1 MQRARRG
8 RSADAVGAAAPM
20 VVVVSGV
27 AGSGKSTVGEAVA
40 DALGWDYIEGDA
52 SHPPENVEKM
62 SRGEPLDDRDR
73 APWLAALRAEIE
85 ARLEAGPPA
94 VLAASALK
102 ARYRRELRV
111 DHPRVLL
118 VFLEISPELAR
129 ERLTTRGGHFFG
141 ADLVASQFEA
151 LERPEHALV
160 LPAEWSV
167 PHLVEAV
174 ERAARSPGGLNPSGR
189 DPAGPSPSGP

>member
-1 MQRARRG
+1 L
-8 RSADAVGAAAPM
+8 

-27 AGSGKSTVGEAVA
+27 AGSGKTTVGEAVA
-40 DALGWDYIEGDA
+40 DRLGWDYLEGDA
-52 SHPPENVEKM
+52 VHPSGNVEKM
-62 SRGEPLDDRDR
+62 ARGEPLADDDR
-73 APWLAALRAEIE
+73 APWLAALRADIE
-85 ARLEAGPPA
+85 ARLDGGPPA

-102 ARYRRELRV
+102 SRYRRELRV

-118 VFLEISPELAR
+118 VFLEISPERAR

-141 ADLVASQFEA
+141 AELVASQFDA

-167 PHLVEAV
+167 RELVDAV
-174 ERAARSPGGLNPSGR
+174 ENAVR
-189 DPAGPSPSGP
+189 GPVP